1 MANNDEFLKVI
12 VKDVTILWPR
22 VDKISRYN
30 SQTKKHEPCAPNVT
44 GAGWSVGW
52 EWPMEEGKRF
62 FEAMKAHY
70 NARKALR
77 PELPE
82 FSGVF
87 GMKKDTEKN
96 VCTFAAKRKAV
107 TNKGDLQ
114 KPPEVVVPLG
124 GGKFA
129 PLEDKSIW
137 SGTKGGIRLSAFPT
151 VDPDGKGG
159 ISLAFDTVVVSE
171 AKYGGASLED
181 DFGDMKAA
189 DPGMESLPEPSK
201 PASTYT
207 PPATPP
213 APAGAV
219 PSGAEF

>member
-1 MANNDEFLKVI
+1 MATNDEFLKVV
-12 VKDVTILWPR
+12 VKDVVILWPR
-22 VDKISRYN
+22 LDKIYRFN
-30 SQTKKHEPCAPNVT
+30 SQTKRVEPCAANVT

-52 EWPMEEGKRF
+52 EWPTDEAKRF
-62 FEAMKAHY
+62 FESMKAHY

-77 PELPE
+77 SDLPE

-87 GMKKDTEKN
+87 GMKKDPEKG
-96 VCTFAAKRKAV
+96 VATFTAKRKAV
-107 TNKGDLQ
+107 TNKGELQ

-129 PLEDKSIW
+129 PLEDKGIW
-137 SGTKGGIRLSAFPT
+137 SGSVGGIRLSAFPT
-151 VDPDGKGG
+151 IDPEGKGG

-189 DPGMESLPEPSK
+189 DTGMGNLPEPTK
-201 PASTYT
+201 PVPQTQAPQQT
-207 PPATPP
+207 PTQKI
-213 APAGAV
+213 
-219 PSGAEF
+219 SDAEF